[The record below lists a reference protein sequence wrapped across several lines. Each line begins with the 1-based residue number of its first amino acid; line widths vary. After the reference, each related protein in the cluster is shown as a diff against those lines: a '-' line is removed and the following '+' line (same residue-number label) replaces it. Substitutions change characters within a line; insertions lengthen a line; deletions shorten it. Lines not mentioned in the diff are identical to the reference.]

1 MLHVVV
7 LPGHVADVRR
17 NAVPR
22 VGPDPRE
29 RRHVQPD
36 GERQAGALAQRPA
49 HLFGEGLGRVAPR
62 DEPVSDAARAPD
74 RALGPR
80 TDPDRRST
88 RTCGTGCHD
97 HVRALRRHRLAS
109 PPPPPD
115 PHPASPRAAQDLDR
129 ALQPGHAIAEPDT
142 EPVEL
147 LWTPS
152 EPEPEDEPPA

>member
-49 HLFGEGLGRVAPR
+49 HLVAEGLGRVATR
-62 DEPVSDAARAPD
+62 DEPVSDARAPD

-97 HVRALRRHRLAS
+97 HVRALRRHRL
-109 PPPPPD
+109 
-115 PHPASPRAAQDLDR
+115 ASPRAAQDLDR